1 MQNLRAIFAATLSI
15 LLLSACSQ
23 SGGGSTAPAP
33 TETRA
38 TAAAASTRTATL
50 PDGLIVALEVAT
62 DDETRAQGLMYR
74 ESLASGRGMLF
85 LFAEEGTHSFWM
97 KNTLIPLDMIWLDP
111 TGKVLEVEADVPPC
125 PKEVDPCPSYGGRK
139 IAAFVLELA
148 AGEAAR
154 HKVTVGSMIKLEGIS
169 ELKVR

>member
-1 MQNLRAIFAATLSI
+1 MRNLPTIFAATLNV

-23 SGGGSTAPAP
+23 SGGGSTAPAA

-38 TAAAASTRTATL
+38 AAGTRTATL
-50 PDGLIVALEVAT
+50 PDGLVVTLEVAT
-62 DDETRAQGLMYR
+62 DDATRAQGLMYR

-85 LFAEEGTHSFWM
+85 LFAQEGTHSFWM
-97 KNTLIPLDMIWLDP
+97 KNTIIPLDMIWLDP
-111 TGKVLEVEADVPPC
+111 AGAVLEVVADVPPC
-125 PKEVDPCPSYGGRK
+125 PKGVDPCPSYGGRK

-148 AGEAAR
+148 AGEAAK
-154 HKVTVGSMIKLEGIS
+154 HKVTVGSKIELNGIR